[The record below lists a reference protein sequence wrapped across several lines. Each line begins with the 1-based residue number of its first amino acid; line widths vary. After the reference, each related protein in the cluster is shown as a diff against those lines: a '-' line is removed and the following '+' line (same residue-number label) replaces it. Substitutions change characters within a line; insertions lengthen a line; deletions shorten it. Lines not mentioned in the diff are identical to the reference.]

1 MVVSIVVN
9 KFCFLVVVLGAIWY
23 NRRIITHITYKYMK
37 KMINSS
43 FWPIFIRCVARICAI
58 IYIFVTY
65 DDVENAIQGTL

>member
-9 KFCFLVVVLGAIWY
+9 KFCFLVVALGAIWY

-43 FWPIFIRCVARICAI
+43 FWPIFIRCVA
-58 IYIFVTY
+58 
-65 DDVENAIQGTL
+65 